1 MFAPK
6 VTKPQTK
13 TSAVEQALFQRN
25 TIGDQAVQ
33 RLNSRRTE
41 SEPKR
46 QDEKQADQ
54 VSAALGITSDLS
66 WDFSKIPIY
75 PPNRPNGRQTGL
87 PLATSVIQ
95 TKLEVGS
102 VNDPLEHEADRI
114 ADQVLM
120 TPSRAGISAAPPT
133 IQRFSEQ
140 ANEQING
147 APASVE
153 RALSVSG
160 RPLEE
165 PLRHDMEQRFGY
177 DFSGVR
183 VHSGAAAAQ
192 SARDVNAH
200 AYTVGQNLVFGAG
213 RFAPRTQDGVKLLAH
228 ELAHVVQGAKQNG
241 ILRRA
246 PDPKGL
252 QAADEARLR
261 VTIVEGLNA
270 RKASAVDA
278 TASAIERGDRAYLED
293 LGLTSKQVD
302 ILLNNPDTPVF
313 KMTFGTAV
321 ELALEKAIRFDPFL
335 NQYLK
340 RGPVGRV
347 PSGVGKPDWRIET
360 PSSSIPVDLM
370 TPEQVEKKIEM
381 WRKQWKRGKP
391 KWYIEKGLNTTY
403 ERPKPKRPIDA
414 HQGTSMPQ
422 RKPPMDVQQGG
433 MPQRTSPMDVHQ
445 GEMPQ
450 RTSPMD
456 VHQGEMPQRTS
467 PMDVHQGGM
476 PQRTSPMDVQ
486 QGGMPQRTSPMDVHQ
501 GGMPQRTSPMDVH
514 QGGMPQRAPPMDVHQ
529 GGMPALTAEP
539 RPPSPGVAVGEI
551 AIFVAPIVL
560 DLVIGH
566 LRHKLA
572 ESERDNI
579 KMGWSALV
587 APEVEKAIQSVHQ
600 GWANNPETRPTE
612 KTYLVVVYGITFE
625 YQPHTRFWMPGGPVY
640 LYKES
645 TYLRSHTSTTPLN
658 VRLYPPEKSTASESL
673 GEVPE
678 RQVFAVSIPVW
689 PEPPSAIR

>member
-1 MFAPK
+1 MFASK
-6 VTKPQTK
+6 TTRPQTK
-13 TSAVEQALFQRN
+13 TSAVEQALFRRS
-25 TIGDQAVQ
+25 TIGDRAVQ
-33 RLNSRRTE
+33 VLNSRRTE

-46 QDEKQADQ
+46 QNEKQVDQ
-54 VSAALGITSDLS
+54 TSAALGTTSDLS
-66 WDFSKIPIY
+66 WDFSKTPIY
-75 PPNRPNGRQTGL
+75 PPDRPDGRQTGL
-87 PLATSVIQ
+87 PPATSVIQ
-95 TKLEVGS
+95 TKLEVGA

-120 TPSRAGISAAPPT
+120 RSPAGVRAAPPA

-140 ANEQING
+140 ANERIDA

-200 AYTVGQNLVFGAG
+200 AYTVGQDLVFGAG
-213 RFAPRTQDGVKLLAH
+213 QYAPRTQDGVKLLAH
-228 ELAHVVQGAKQNG
+228 ELAHVVQGAKQNR

-261 VTIVEGLNA
+261 VQIVEGLNA
-270 RKASAVDA
+270 RKASALDA
-278 TASAIERGDRAYLED
+278 TEDAIERGDRAYLED
-293 LGLTSKQVD
+293 LGLTSRQVD
-302 ILLNNPDTPVF
+302 ILLDDPETPVF
-313 KMTFGTAV
+313 KMTFGTAA

-335 NQYLK
+335 DQYIK

-347 PSGVGKPDWRIET
+347 PSGVGKPDWIIET
-360 PSSSIPVDLM
+360 RSSSIRVDLM
-370 TPEQVEKKIEM
+370 TPEQVEKKLEM

-391 KWYIEKGLNTTY
+391 KWYIEKSLNTTY
-403 ERPKPKRPIDA
+403 ERRKPKRPIDT
-414 HQGTSMPQ
+414 HQRASTPQ
-422 RKPPMDVQQGG
+422 RKTPMDVHEGG

-445 GEMPQ
+445 AGMPQ

-456 VHQGEMPQRTS
+456 AHQGGMPQRIP

-476 PQRTSPMDVQ
+476 PQRTSPMDAHEGGMPQ
-486 QGGMPQRTSPMDVHQ
+486 RTPPMDAHEGGMPQRTSPMDAHE
-501 GGMPQRTSPMDVH
+501 GGMPQRT
-514 QGGMPQRAPPMDVHQ
+514 PPMDAHE

-539 RPPSPGVAVGEI
+539 LPRSPGAVAGEI
-551 AIFVAPIVL
+551 AISVAPIVL

-566 LRHKLA
+566 FKRQLA
-572 ESERDNI
+572 EIEQNNI
-579 KMGWSALV
+579 KRGWSLLV
-587 APEVEKAIQSVHQ
+587 APEIENAIQSLYQ
-600 GWANNPETRPTE
+600 GWADNPETRPTE
-612 KTYLVVVYGITFE
+612 KTYLVVVYGMTFE
-625 YQPHTRFWMPGGPVY
+625 YQPHSEWIPGGPVY

-658 VRLYPPEKSTASESL
+658 VRLYPPEVSVWEST
-673 GEVPE
+673 GDVPE

-689 PEPPSAIR
+689 PEPPSARR

>member
-13 TSAVEQALFQRN
+13 TSAVEQALFQRS

-54 VSAALGITSDLS
+54 MSAALGITSDLS

-140 ANEQING
+140 ANEQINA

-177 DFSGVR
+177 EFSGVR
-183 VHSGAAAAQ
+183 VHSDAAAAQ

-313 KMTFGTAV
+313 KMTFGTAA
-321 ELALEKAIRFDPFL
+321 ELGLEKAIRFDPFL

-422 RKPPMDVQQGG
+422 RKPPMDV
-433 MPQRTSPMDVHQ
+433 HQ

-456 VHQGEMPQRTS
+456 VH
-467 PMDVHQGGM
+467 
-476 PQRTSPMDVQ
+476 

-514 QGGMPQRAPPMDVHQ
+514 QGGMPQRTSPMDVHQ

-539 RPPSPGVAVGEI
+539 RPPSPGVAAGEI

-572 ESERDNI
+572 KSERDNM

-612 KTYLVVVYGITFE
+612 KTYLVVVYGMTFE